1 MKSIYIQPFITD
13 AQKSWVTS
21 ELAILPHHLQS
32 TYINGLKTLETFQ
45 HQPLDFQN
53 DVTVLPRTA
62 QSINFIL
69 HFCIRCISNN
79 QIDKFSTKGRLHWYL
94 DFRNHEAFIFLVIVH
109 VFIKVSRVFMLWK
122 PITTVPKVGSIK
134 KGEGPIQHR
143 FGKI

>member
-1 MKSIYIQPFITD
+1 MITF
-13 AQKSWVTS
+13 
-21 ELAILPHHLQS
+21 
-32 TYINGLKTLETFQ
+32 ETFQ

-134 KGEGPIQHR
+134 KFNYFFFIFYAILRLKMQISWAESHILNRHLISL
-143 FGKI
+143 FLK

>member
-1 MKSIYIQPFITD
+1 MITF
-13 AQKSWVTS
+13 
-21 ELAILPHHLQS
+21 
-32 TYINGLKTLETFQ
+32 ETFQ

-134 KGEGPIQHR
+134 KEKGQFNTVLAKSSKWNNNIPKLIQISSYIYRILPIQHC